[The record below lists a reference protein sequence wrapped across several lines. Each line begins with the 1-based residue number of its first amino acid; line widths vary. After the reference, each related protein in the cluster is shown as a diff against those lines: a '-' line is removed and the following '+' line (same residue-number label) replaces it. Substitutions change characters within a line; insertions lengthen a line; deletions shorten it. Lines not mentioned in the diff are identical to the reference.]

1 MRTRQSVCNR
11 KARFPGEAE
20 ARAAAA
26 ATGLALLPYRC
37 ERCRLFHLTSRTKGK
52 FQRGSGLGE
61 GAERPSGA

>member
-26 ATGLALLPYRC
+26 ASSLPLLPYRC
-37 ERCRLFHLTSRTKGK
+37 DRCRLFHLTSRTKGK
-52 FQRGSGLGE
+52 FQRGSGSGD
-61 GAERPSGA
+61 RPGRDSGA